1 MSRNSD
7 REKLKNKVTK
17 ASGTGSQSSIKESA
31 KKNTTTPAKS
41 TTTTKTTPATK
52 STTTVK
58 STASGKTT
66 PSTKSTTPS
75 WVDTTPAKSTTNE
88 KSVPVTKVGDTIPG
102 TTTPSLSGAQ
112 KSAWNDFAQSG
123 RWNGSGKVSSGSSG
137 GSSTPS
143 WVDTT
148 KPSTPSG
155 SNAVADEVKNIINNA
170 ASDRSGSTPSGGN
183 TLRSGSGYDNGGL
196 SAAQIRELQ
205 AYYGTDADG
214 MWGSNSMSAAGGLG
228 AREAWSAYQAAL
240 QERELENLRNSL
252 QQTVGQG
259 TQTGGQDTPTGGQG
273 TQTGG
278 TETDLGSDLTWEEY
292 LKLAGRDDYEQKI
305 RDAVA
310 AQVQQAIDSYNRQ
323 IEQAASSYEDAA
335 RRAYISSMLSR
346 RNMDQ
351 ELAASG
357 VYGGMA
363 DSQRIAMEADYQNGL
378 TDLESQYS
386 DTVAQIRQ
394 AITSAQLA
402 GDAQGAEQMANYLN
416 QLQSQYAQYLAQRE
430 QERATSRL
438 TAQEAAYN
446 SQLTA
451 QKAAYD
457 SQLAAQKATS
467 KIGAQ
472 SGGTYSGSGSG
483 SGGSGGASGET
494 GSGQGLTN
502 YGDVKRTIMLTA
514 AQGSVDR
521 ANNLI
526 RQYWSQMSAAQQSE
540 LVSALRSQG
549 WSV

>member
-1 MSRNSD
+1 M
-7 REKLKNKVTK
+7 
-17 ASGTGSQSSIKESA
+17 
-31 KKNTTTPAKS
+31 
-41 TTTTKTTPATK
+41 
-52 STTTVK
+52 
-58 STASGKTT
+58 
-66 PSTKSTTPS
+66 
-75 WVDTTPAKSTTNE
+75 
-88 KSVPVTKVGDTIPG
+88 
-102 TTTPSLSGAQ
+102 
-112 KSAWNDFAQSG
+112 
-123 RWNGSGKVSSGSSG
+123 
-137 GSSTPS
+137 
-143 WVDTT
+143 
-148 KPSTPSG
+148 
-155 SNAVADEVKNIINNA
+155 ADEVKNIINNA
-170 ASDRSGSTPSGGN
+170 ASDRSGSTSSGGN

-228 AREAWSAYQAAL
+228 AREAWGAYQAAL

-310 AQVQQAIDSYNRQ
+310 AQVQKAIDSYNKQ
-323 IEQAASSYEDAA
+323 IEQAAGSYEDAA

-363 DSQRIAMEADYQNGL
+363 DSQRIALEADYQNGL

-402 GDAQGAEQMANYLN
+402 GDAQGAEQMANYLS

-430 QERATSRL
+430 QERATARL

-446 SQLTA
+446 SQLAA
-451 QKAAYD
+451 QEAAYNIE
-457 SQLAAQKATS
+457 LAAQKASGKSGTS
-467 KIGAQ
+467 
-472 SGGTYSGSGSG
+472 SGGTY
-483 SGGSGGASGET
+483 GGSGNVGGET
-494 GSGQGLTN
+494 AYGQGLTN

-514 AQGSVDR
+514 AQGSADR